1 MNPFCELAV
10 EQSLRLREGKV
21 KSLPVESIVAVSI
34 GPAKTV
40 DTLRTALAMG
50 ADKAIHVEVNDDP
63 EPLGVAKV
71 LKAIAEKEK
80 SNLILLGKQ
89 SIDRDFGQTG
99 QMLGGL
105 LGWPQATCA
114 AKMEITEDEKCIVT
128 EEVDGG
134 VQTVSA
140 KLPMIVTTDLRYL
153 CMS

>member
-34 GPAKTV
+34 GPANTV

-153 CMS
+153 LMS